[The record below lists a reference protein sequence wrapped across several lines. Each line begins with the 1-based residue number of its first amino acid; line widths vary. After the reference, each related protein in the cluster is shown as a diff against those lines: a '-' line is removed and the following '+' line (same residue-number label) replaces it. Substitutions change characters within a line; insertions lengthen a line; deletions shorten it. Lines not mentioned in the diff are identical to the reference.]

1 MSFNVSVKILLLP
14 EREKRTIEVP
24 KGADGFAVLKAL
36 NINPENVII
45 VRNEQPIPVD
55 SKIRPGDDLKVVR
68 VVSGG

>member
-14 EREKRTIEVP
+14 EREKRTVEVP
-24 KGADGFAVLKAL
+24 KGADGFALLKAL

-45 VRNEQPIPVD
+45 VRNDEPIPVD
-55 SKIRPGDDLKVVR
+55 SRIRSGDDLKVVR

>member
-1 MSFNVSVKILLLP
+1 MSVKILLLP
-14 EREKRTIEVP
+14 DGEKRTVEVP

-45 VRNEQPIPVD
+45 VRDDQPIPVD
-55 SKIRPGDDLKVVR
+55 SRIRPGDDLKVVR